1 MFLEEDLPDLLV
13 NRIRVTR
20 ALVNFLDNALAS
32 IPAKYGWVKVRVHRI
47 GGVQIGGAQ
56 VAIVIKD
63 NGPGVAPEDLN
74 QIWDM
79 GFSTRNSLGLGLP
92 FARSVIIDHG
102 GTVTCTSSPGQGY
115 KVRILLPGGEGHGRE
130 ATNSSC

>member
-47 GGVQIGGAQ
+47 GGVQIGGHRWLLLSKTMVQ
-56 VAIVIKD
+56 
-63 NGPGVAPEDLN
+63 G
-74 QIWDM
+74 
-79 GFSTRNSLGLGLP
+79 GL
-92 FARSVIIDHG
+92 HQK
-102 GTVTCTSSPGQGY
+102 T
-115 KVRILLPGGEGHGRE
+115 
-130 ATNSSC
+130 

>member
-63 NGPGVAPEDLN
+63 NGPGGVAPEDLN

-79 GFSTRNSLGLGLP
+79 GFLP
-92 FARSVIIDHG
+92 
-102 GTVTCTSSPGQGY
+102 
-115 KVRILLPGGEGHGRE
+115 
-130 ATNSSC
+130 